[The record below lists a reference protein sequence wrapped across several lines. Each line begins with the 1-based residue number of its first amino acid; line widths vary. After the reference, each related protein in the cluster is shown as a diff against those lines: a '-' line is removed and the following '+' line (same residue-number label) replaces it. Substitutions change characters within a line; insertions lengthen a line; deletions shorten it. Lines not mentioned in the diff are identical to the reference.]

1 LSEKIPKVEMSKES
15 YKELVRLYKN
25 DPLSFMRKVCF
36 MEPFAWQMRFLDA
49 LLTSKFIVRPS
60 GHGTGKTTITAV
72 AMLWMLVIWRD
83 CHIHATSATYDQLKG
98 ILWNQFKQIILNS
111 SISNWIEIDESKA
124 VNKMFPNHWAK
135 PQAWSK
141 DKPQAWAGEHC
152 KHPIGVFDECSDID
166 DVIYE
171 AWSGSAYHEGS
182 RTILLGQPR
191 RKEGML
197 FKSSQN
203 DRYNVEHISSEDIP
217 GQEAFVSEAAADY
230 GYDSDYYRIRV
241 LGLFPRSDNSC
252 MFPNASQKMLEDC
265 EVKGVP
271 VAGLDL
277 AGGGGDN
284 TILVVRRDNTII
296 GIHKFDFGGVS
307 DGVSLTK
314 EREVILDTLK
324 RYGCK
329 ALAVDTNGIGD
340 GLGRFLQ
347 EVSDIS
353 IAPVIGGKKA
363 RNAAKYANRR
373 SEAYGRLADLWPR
386 LRFLKGGVSSDDM
399 RKIATQLSATRQF
412 FDKDMRIQV
421 LEKKEIKKELKGE
434 SPDYADALA
443 YSAVIKIT
451 EPAAETEKVELP
463 GTHSRYA

>member
-1 LSEKIPKVEMSKES
+1 MSNKEKAKVRMSKGA
-15 YKELVRLYKN
+15 YKELLRMYGENPVL
-25 DPLSFMRKVCF
+25 FMREVCG
-36 MEPFAWQMRFLDA
+36 MEPFAWQVRFLEA
-49 LLTSKFIVRPS
+49 LQGSKFIVRPS

-72 AMLWMLVIWRD
+72 AMLWMLLVWED

-98 ILWNQFKQIILNS
+98 ILWNQFKQIVFNS
-111 SISNWIEIDESKA
+111 AISEWLEIDESKA
-124 VNKMFPNHWAK
+124 VNKAFPNHWAK

-166 DVIYE
+166 DAIYE

-197 FKSSQN
+197 FKASQN
-203 DRYNVEHISSEDIP
+203 DRYNVEHISTEGIL
-217 GQEAFVSEAAADY
+217 GQEDFVAEAAASY
-230 GYDSDYYRIRV
+230 GEDSDYYRIRV

-252 MFPNASQKMLEDC
+252 MFPNATLKKIEDC

-277 AGGGGDN
+277 AGSGGDN
-284 TILVVRRDNTII
+284 TILVIRRDNVVI
-296 GIHKFDFGGVS
+296 GIHQFDFDEDVL
-307 DGVSLTK
+307 LTK
-314 EREVILDTLK
+314 TREVILDTLK

-329 ALAVDTNGIGD
+329 ALAMDTNGLGD
-340 GLGRFLQ
+340 GLGKFLR
-347 EVSDIS
+347 EVPDFELL
-353 IAPVIGGKKA
+353 PVVGSKKA
-363 RNAAKYANRR
+363 RNESKYHNRR
-373 SEAYGRLADLWPR
+373 SEAYGRLAELWPD
-386 LRFLKGGVSSDDM
+386 LQFLNGGVNYDDL

-421 LEKKEIKKELKGE
+421 LEKKDIKKELKGE

-443 YSAVIKIT
+443 YSAMLKIT
-451 EPAAETEKVELP
+451 EHRAEENIEYP
-463 GTHSRYA
+463 GTRSRYA